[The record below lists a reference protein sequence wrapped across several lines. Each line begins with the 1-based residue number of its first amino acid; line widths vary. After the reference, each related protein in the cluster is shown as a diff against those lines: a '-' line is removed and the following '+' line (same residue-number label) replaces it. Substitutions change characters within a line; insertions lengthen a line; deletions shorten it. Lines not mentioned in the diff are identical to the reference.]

1 MLLDDMVKQKSGYVA
16 RPSERDFFY
25 LRRGQ

>member
-1 MLLDDMVKQKSGYVA
+1 MVKQKSGYVA